1 MDKIKLRKW
10 DSAEHLKTDE
20 DMVSYLEACLD
31 EAGSDAAFIAKALG
45 TIAHAKGMT
54 QLAKDTGLGRESL
67 YKALS
72 GEGNPSFATILKV
85 MSALGIKLH
94 AEIAHVRAS

>member
-1 MDKIKLRKW
+1 MGRLKLRKW

-20 DMVSYLEACLD
+20 DMALYLEACLE
-31 EAGSDAAFIAKALG
+31 EAGDDPAFIAKALG
-45 TIAHAKGMT
+45 TIARAKGMS
-54 QLAKDTGLGRESL
+54 QLARDTGLGRESL

-85 MSALGIKLH
+85 IKALGVQLH
-94 AEIAHVRAS
+94 ATPRLT

>member
-1 MDKIKLRKW
+1 MGTLKLRKW

-20 DMVSYLEACLD
+20 DMALYLEACLE
-31 EAGSDAAFIAKALG
+31 EAGDDPAFIAKALG
-45 TIAHAKGMT
+45 TIARAKGMS
-54 QLAKDTGLGRESL
+54 QLARDTGLGRESL

-85 MSALGIKLH
+85 IKALGVQLH
-94 AEIAHVRAS
+94 ATPRSTTP

>member
-1 MDKIKLRKW
+1 MASIKLRKW

-20 DMVSYLEACLD
+20 DMALYLEACLA
-31 EAGSDAAFIAKALG
+31 EAGDDAAFIAKAVG
-45 TIAHAKGMT
+45 TIARAKGMT

-85 MSALGIKLH
+85 LSALGIALH
-94 AEIAHVRAS
+94 AQVAQV

>member
-1 MDKIKLRKW
+1 MGTLKLRQW

-20 DMVSYLEACLD
+20 DMVMYLEACMD
-31 EAGSDAAFIAKALG
+31 ETGDDAAFIAKALG
-45 TIAHAKGMT
+45 NIARAKGMT

-72 GEGNPSFATILKV
+72 GEGNPSFGTILKV
-85 MSALGIKLH
+85 MHALGIRLH
-94 AEIAHVRAS
+94 PEIAHG